1 MFGRQG
7 AWSAKKAAPFA
18 GERGS
23 TELSPDSASRDLT
36 CAHQRRGLRIGVRHD
51 VKAIPHSRPRGA
63 PGGW

>member
-36 CAHQRRGLRIGVRHD
+36 CAHQRRGLRIGVRMT
-51 VKAIPHSRPRGA
+51 
-63 PGGW
+63 